1 MRDFSGP
8 GAPPARYLQRPRGR
22 RGERK
27 KCLQDDARVHV
38 GKSINFPRIF
48 ATILQPS
55 FLASFLYRSLT
66 KQNTAVP
73 PKKYASRSVRISMIY
88 LIYTSFGNR
97 FFFFASCLSSILN
110 QLKLIER
117 LFICVRTR
125 SNSFW
130 INVAV
135 LLVFVPKIRLIKWA
149 VSKVR

>member
-22 RGERK
+22 REERK

-66 KQNTAVP
+66 KQNIAVP

-97 FFFFASCLSSILN
+97 FFFFVSCLSSILN

>member
-27 KCLQDDARVHV
+27 KCLH
-38 GKSINFPRIF
+38 
-48 ATILQPS
+48 
-55 FLASFLYRSLT
+55 RSLT
-66 KQNTAVP
+66 KQNIAVP

-130 INVAV
+130 VNVAV
-135 LLVFVPKIRLIKWA
+135 NVLTRSEDTIDK
-149 VSKVR
+149 VSSE